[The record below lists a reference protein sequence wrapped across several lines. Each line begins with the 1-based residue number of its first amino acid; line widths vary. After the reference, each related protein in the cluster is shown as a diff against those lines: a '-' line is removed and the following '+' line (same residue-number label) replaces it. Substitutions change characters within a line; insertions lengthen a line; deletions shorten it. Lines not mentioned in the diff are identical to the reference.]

1 MEVIPAIDIRQGRCV
16 RLYQGDYKQETIY
29 FENPLEAV
37 RHWEHQ
43 GATRLHIVDLDGSR
57 DGVPMNL
64 DLISSI
70 ANSVCVPV
78 QVGGGIRSIENAKLF
93 LESGVQRLVVGTVAV
108 ENPGLVEEM
117 CMKWGPEKVV
127 VALDSRD
134 GKVAVKGWMEG
145 TQVDAL
151 DLAQQMAALGIQRF
165 LYTDISRDG
174 TMTRPNF
181 EAVHR
186 MVEHTGLAVQASG
199 GVSSLD
205 DIRALGL
212 TGAEGVV
219 VGSCLYRGTVDLV
232 EAITMAQGL

>member
-1 MEVIPAIDIRQGRCV
+1 MEIIPSIDLQDGVCV
-16 RLYQGDYKQETIY
+16 RLYQGD
-29 FENPLEAV
+29 FERQTVFSNDPLEVARRWTDAGAV
-37 RHWEHQ
+37 RI
-43 GATRLHIVDLDGSR
+43 HIVDLDGSR

-151 DLAQQMAALGIQRF
+151 DLARQMAALGIQRF

-232 EAITMAQGL
+232 EAISVAQGS